1 MEREENY
8 IRREKIN
15 NGRKMKEKKSGYTK
29 KVEKWYCHLGTKW
42 IKNKIIGAIEEE

>member
-15 NGRKMKEKKSGYTK
+15 NGRKMKEDNLVT
-29 KVEKWYCHLGTKW
+29 LRRL
-42 IKNKIIGAIEEE
+42 KNGIVTWAQNE